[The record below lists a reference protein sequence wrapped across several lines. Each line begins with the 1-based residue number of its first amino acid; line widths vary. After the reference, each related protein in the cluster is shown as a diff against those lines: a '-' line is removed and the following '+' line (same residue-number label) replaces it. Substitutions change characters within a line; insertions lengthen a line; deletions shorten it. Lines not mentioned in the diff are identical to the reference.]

1 MVIPNQPANGS
12 STYVSAPTDALALS
26 RSALIIAEQVCFCL
40 ILALEVTDASLPPSV
55 THTHSHTQVEPVSS
69 SLNTNDVFLLK
80 SPQSCFLWKG
90 KGMTDE
96 EVAAAKVVS
105 QLMGGVTK
113 EVEETSEPGEPLRRG
128 KKKKKT
134 STE

>member
-1 MVIPNQPANGS
+1 M
-12 STYVSAPTDALALS
+12 
-26 RSALIIAEQVCFCL
+26 

-55 THTHSHTQVEPVSS
+55 THTHTHSHTQVEPVSS

-80 SPQSCFLWKG
+80 LPQSCYLWKG

-113 EVEETSEPGEPLRRG
+113 EVEETSEPGEPLR
-128 KKKKKT
+128 KKNKTKKT